1 MAGIKNE
8 VQTIREYNAYFRMD
22 FFLSLQCNGSS
33 DITADSEK
41 SYFYHSSGRTL
52 AECLQK

>member
-8 VQTIREYNAYFRMD
+8 AQTIREYNAYFGAD
-22 FFLSLQCNGSS
+22 LFVSVHCNASLIGETVGTEVRFYSS
-33 DITADSEK
+33 SVWA
-41 SYFYHSSGRTL
+41 L